1 MENHEEE
8 VVENDV
14 EEHDEESCKINPLNG
29 YMGKEIRNPVKAIR
43 DHCLECSTG
52 AVSEIRN
59 CVIKSCGLYPFRL
72 GKNPY
77 RNQNLSEE
85 ARAARVAR
93 GRAMAA
99 ARPKKVVEAVPVKKL
114 RV

>member
-1 MENHEEE
+1 MENLEEE

-14 EEHDEESCKINPLNG
+14 EEHDEESCKINALEG
-29 YMGKEIRNPVKAIR
+29 FTGEEIHNPVKAIR
-43 DHCLECSTG
+43 AKCLDCSTG
-52 AVSEIRN
+52 AVSEIRECLIGN
-59 CVIKSCGLYPFRL
+59 CPLYPFRL

-85 ARAARVAR
+85 ARQARVER
-93 GRAMAA
+93 GRKMAA
-99 ARPKKVVEAVPVKKL
+99 MRPKKVVEEVPVRKL

>member
-8 VVENDV
+8 VEETIE
-14 EEHDEESCKINPLNG
+14 EEHDEEACKINPLEG
-29 YMGKEIRNPVKAIR
+29 YTGKEIHNPVKAIR
-43 DHCLECSTG
+43 DHCSECSTG

-59 CVIKSCGLYPFRL
+59 CVVKSCSLYPFRL

-77 RNQNLSEE
+77 RSQNLSEE
-85 ARAARVAR
+85 ARQARVER

-99 ARPKKVVEAVPVKKL
+99 ARPKKVVVEAPVKKL